1 MLSGGGIFDQETV
14 MIQTAHLVYFSPT
27 GTTRTTC
34 AQIAKGLSAQK
45 IVHYD
50 LTLPGDPLITTLSAG
65 VAIIGIPV
73 YAGRVPELC
82 LQRFAAI
89 SAQGL
94 PCILVALYGN
104 REFEDALVELRD
116 VVTRQGFQVVAAA
129 AFIGEHSYSTPE
141 RPIAAGRPNT
151 DDLAIAEEFG
161 QAVAAK
167 LRSNDLSMP
176 AIDGNTPYRERVPL
190 GGVAPE
196 TISGKCTLCG
206 KCAEICPTGVI
217 DVSATVSTN
226 AADCVMCCAC
236 VKICAVDARPF
247 NHPRIEERRALLL
260 QNCRTPKAPVLF
272 LV

>member
-1 MLSGGGIFDQETV
+1 
-14 MIQTAHLVYFSPT
+14 MIETAHLVYFSPT
-27 GTTRTTC
+27 GTTRKIS

-45 IVHYD
+45 TIHYD
-50 LTLPGDPLITTLSAG
+50 QTLPGDPLTTTLSAG

-89 SAQGL
+89 AAQGL

-116 VVTRQGFQVVAAA
+116 VVSKQGFQVVAAA

-141 RPIAAGRPNT
+141 RPIAAGRPNAE
-151 DDLAIAEEFG
+151 DLAIAEKFG
-161 QAVAAK
+161 RDVAAK
-167 LRSNDLSMP
+167 LQNNDLSTP
-176 AIDGNTPYRERVPL
+176 QIDGNSPYRERVPL

-196 TISGKCTLCG
+196 TNRDRCTLCG
-206 KCAEICPTGVI
+206 KCAEVCPTGVI
-217 DVSATVSTN
+217 EVSDIVSTN

-236 VKICAVDARPF
+236 VKICEVDARPF
-247 NHPRIEERRALLL
+247 NHPRIEERRAMLR
-260 QNCRTPKAPVLF
+260 QNCSIPKAPTLF